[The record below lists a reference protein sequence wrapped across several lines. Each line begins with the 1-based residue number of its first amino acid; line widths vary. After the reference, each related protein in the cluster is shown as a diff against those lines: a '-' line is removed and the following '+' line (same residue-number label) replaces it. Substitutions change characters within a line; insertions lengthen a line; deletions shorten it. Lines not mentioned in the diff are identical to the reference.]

1 MDDKGGVNC
10 SVLSFNE
17 EFYVKLK
24 QYLCSA
30 IEKETLACSQGRE
43 VHVAPAE

>member
-1 MDDKGGVNC
+1 MEDKGGVNC
-10 SVLSFNE
+10 SVLSFNQ
-17 EFYVKLK
+17 EFHVKIK